1 MDEQRQMEDSAGQA
15 GFIVG
20 VIVSSLLWWLGG

>member
-1 MDEQRQMEDSAGQA
+1 MNEQRQVEDSAGQT

-20 VIVSSLLWWLGG
+20 VIISSILWWLGG